1 MTAPVAAPPIA
12 IPADQAGILDTLSDP
27 AKFQTI
33 AAGGPDS
40 FKAFSAAVAAE
51 FAKRDKGAVEEQ
63 IAVEAQR
70 IAIQAMRDAGGDGV
84 VKRLNHGDPRLA
96 ETHAKYA
103 SMKKGTAYNRYAP
116 GAQIEDDFTG
126 TVDFLRSVWHK
137 NTDPT
142 NVAKLAQ
149 LRAKITNAFG
159 STVPS
164 DGGFLIP
171 EQLRANLLSI
181 ALEQMVVRPRAT
193 VIPMDSLRVPFP
205 ILDSTTNV
213 GSVFGGMIAYWT
225 EESVALTE
233 SAPKF
238 GKVMLEAQKL
248 TGFSAL
254 PNELLQDSIIS
265 LVALVEEKWPQALA
279 FFEDLGF
286 HSGTGVGEP
295 LGYLGNPATV
305 VVAKESGQ
313 PAATLV
319 WENLLEMYARLLPSS
334 LARSVWFY
342 TPAALRQLG
351 TMALSVGTGGA
362 PVWLNNGVDGPPA
375 RILGQP
381 AYPCEKLSA
390 LGTQGDLTFVDLS
403 YYMIGDRQMMQIES
417 SEHYLFG
424 SDKTAFRIIQRV
436 DGRPWIQSAIT
447 PANGGPTLSP
457 FVELATRA

>member
-1 MTAPVAAPPIA
+1 MTAPPI
-12 IPADQAGILDTLSDP
+12 PSD
-27 AKFQTI
+27 
-33 AAGGPDS
+33 AAGLLETLTDPTKLKAIAELGPDG
-40 FKAFSAAVAAE
+40 FTQFGKNFTDAFEA
-51 FAKRDKGAVEEQ
+51 RDKGATHEQ
-63 IAVEAQR
+63 IEIEVQR
-70 IAIQAMRDAGGDGV
+70 QVLAMMRDAGGDGAI
-84 VKRLNHGDPRLA
+84 KRLNQGDPQYREA
-96 ETHAKYA
+96 QARYA

-116 GAQIEDDFTG
+116 GALIDNEFDG
-126 TVDFLRSVWHK
+126 TVDFLRAIWQK
-137 NTDPT
+137 NPDPA
-142 NVAKLAQ
+142 VKAKMDG
-149 LRAKITNAFG
+149 LRGKITAAFG
-159 STVPS
+159 SSVPA

-171 EQLRANLLSI
+171 EVLRSNLMSI

-225 EESVALTE
+225 EESATLTE

-238 GKVMLEAQKL
+238 GSVMLEAQKL

-254 PNELLQDSIIS
+254 PNELLRDSIIS
-265 LVALVEEKWPQALA
+265 LAALVEEKWPQALA

-295 LGYLGNPATV
+295 LGYLGNSASV
-305 VVAKESGQ
+305 AVAKETNQ
-313 PAATLV
+313 PAATIV
-319 WENLLEMYARLLPSS
+319 WENIVKMFARMLPSS
-334 LARSVWFY
+334 LGKAVWFFD
-342 TPAALRQLG
+342 PAAFPQLA

-362 PVWLNNGVDGPPA
+362 PVWLANGAAGPPMT
-375 RILGQP
+375 ILGRP
-381 AYPCEKLSA
+381 AFPCEKLSA

-403 YYMIGDRQMMQIES
+403 YYMIGDRQTMQAEE

-424 SDKTAFRIIQRV
+424 TDKTAFRIIQRV

-447 PANGGPTLSP
+447 PANGGPALSP

>member
-1 MTAPVAAPPIA
+1 MTAPAPPIA
-12 IPADQAGILDTLSDP
+12 IPADSAGILDTLRDP
-27 AKFQTI
+27 KKFKAI
-33 AAGGPDS
+33 AEGGPSS
-40 FKAFSAAVAAE
+40 FQAFGDAVAAE
-51 FAKRDKGAVEEQ
+51 FARRDKGHTDED
-63 IAVEAQR
+63 IAVQAQR
-70 IAIQAMRDAGGDGV
+70 IAIEAMRAAGGDGEV
-84 VKRLNHGDPRLA
+84 RRLNQGDPKLT
-96 ETHAKYA
+96 EVHARYA
-103 SMKKGTAYNRYAP
+103 SMRKGAAYNRFAP
-116 GAQIEDDFTG
+116 GAAIEDDFTG
-126 TVDFLRSVWHK
+126 TVDFLRSIWHK
-137 NTDPT
+137 NTDPA
-142 NVAKLAQ
+142 NAAKMAA
-149 LRAKITNAFG
+149 LRSKITNNFG

-171 EQLRANLLSI
+171 EVLRANLLSI

-225 EESVALTE
+225 EEAATLTE

-238 GKVMLEAQKL
+238 GKVVLEAQKL

-265 LVALVEEKWPQALA
+265 LVALIEEKWPQALA
-279 FFEDLGF
+279 FFEDLAF

-295 LGYLGNPATV
+295 LGYLGNPATIV
-305 VVAKESGQ
+305 VSKESGQ
-313 PAATLV
+313 PAATIV
-319 WENLLEMYARLLPSS
+319 WENLLEMYARMLPSS
-334 LARSVWFY
+334 LGRAVWFY

-381 AYPCEKLSA
+381 AFPVEKLST

-403 YYMIGDRQMMQIES
+403 YYMIGDRQTMQAES

-457 FVELATRA
+457 FVELQTR